1 MGIRQVH
8 LLVKMR
14 QFHCKNCNRYFREN
28 LDFADLNK
36 EYTHRQSDYMFC
48 LARKQCYTE
57 VAAIIDVNPKTV
69 ERIVLDFVKK

>member
-1 MGIRQVH
+1 MGIRHVH

-48 LARKQCYTE
+48 LVRKQCYTE
-57 VAAIIDVNPKTV
+57 VATIVDVSPKTV